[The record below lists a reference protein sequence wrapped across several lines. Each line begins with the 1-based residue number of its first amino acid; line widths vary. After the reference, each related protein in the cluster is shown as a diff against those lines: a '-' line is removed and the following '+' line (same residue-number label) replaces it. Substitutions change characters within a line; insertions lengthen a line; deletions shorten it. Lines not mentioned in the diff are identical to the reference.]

1 MVREQSLTHGNV
13 FKTLL
18 GFSIPF
24 LITNVFQALYGAA
37 DLFMV
42 GRFTDS
48 AGVSAVATGSQ
59 IMQTVTGLIV
69 GMTTGGTVMIAQHFG
84 AGRKKDMANTI
95 ATAVSI
101 FGFLAI
107 FLTSLIIIFLDFICA
122 AMMVP
127 DESYELTRQYLMI
140 CSTGIIFIFGFNTV
154 SSVLRGIGDSKTPF
168 YFIAIACFTNIMAD
182 YILVGIFDM
191 GPQGAAVATVT
202 AQALSMIMCFIYL
215 NKKGHIYKFKT
226 KKPSV
231 GYIYSR
237 GILSIGIPI
246 AMQEMFVN
254 ISFLIITAVINSMG
268 VTASAAVGVVEKLI
282 MFSMLPTTAFASAVS
297 AMTAQNIGAGL
308 TDRAKKCMYSGVV
321 LSLVFGIA
329 CYILAQVNTE
339 IMISIFTSDKEV
351 MYQGT
356 LYLKSYSLDCI
367 IVCFVFCMNTFF
379 SGSGH
384 AVFPLVHSIFA
395 TFLIRIPLSYI
406 LSRMPNASMFYIG
419 FAAPLA
425 SFVSMLLCFWFFNR
439 IYTRQHTYN

>member
-191 GPQGAAVATVT
+191 GPQ
-202 AQALSMIMCFIYL
+202 Q
-215 NKKGHIYKFKT
+215 K
-226 KKPSV
+226 
-231 GYIYSR
+231 
-237 GILSIGIPI
+237 
-246 AMQEMFVN
+246 N
-254 ISFLIITAVINSMG
+254 IFM
-268 VTASAAVGVVEKLI
+268 
-282 MFSMLPTTAFASAVS
+282 
-297 AMTAQNIGAGL
+297 
-308 TDRAKKCMYSGVV
+308 
-321 LSLVFGIA
+321 
-329 CYILAQVNTE
+329 
-339 IMISIFTSDKEV
+339 
-351 MYQGT
+351 
-356 LYLKSYSLDCI
+356 
-367 IVCFVFCMNTFF
+367 
-379 SGSGH
+379 
-384 AVFPLVHSIFA
+384 
-395 TFLIRIPLSYI
+395 
-406 LSRMPNASMFYIG
+406 
-419 FAAPLA
+419 
-425 SFVSMLLCFWFFNR
+425 
-439 IYTRQHTYN
+439 